1 MQAIWAKIMSIIMAI
16 LAFFGLVKPA
26 PEVTP
31 GDGCKAEGQV
41 VTVWLDANP
50 TTGYGWTASV
60 DGDCV
65 TLTRDEYV
73 AMQTEPNVA
82 GAGGTQYYDFT
93 AAKPGTAG
101 SVESGMAELVIL
113 TSFLRI
119 AQHRIGFRCFLK
131 FCLRLRISLIGI
143 RMVFFCQCTVGFFQV
158 FLRCVLGDAQYLII
172 ISFCF
177 RHKALYSFF

>member
-26 PEVTP
+26 PEATP
-31 GDGCKAEGQV
+31 GNGCKAEGQV

-93 AAKPGTAG
+93 AAKPGTAT
-101 SVESGMAELVIL
+101 VTFTYARPWETTDADRVFTAEITVAEDLTVLV
-113 TSFLRI
+113 TSFGER
-119 AQHRIGFRCFLK
+119 
-131 FCLRLRISLIGI
+131 
-143 RMVFFCQCTVGFFQV
+143 
-158 FLRCVLGDAQYLII
+158 
-172 ISFCF
+172 
-177 RHKALYSFF
+177 